1 MVTPDHAERL
11 ARNESFFR
19 QVNERIRDIAGR
31 HDYVEQEF
39 LCECADAGCTERIT
53 LTVRE
58 YESIRSRPTRFVL
71 VPGHAA
77 PEIEEVVE
85 KDDDHVVIDK
95 VGVAGNIAAELD
107 PRDS

>member
-1 MVTPDHAERL
+1 VNTAHAERL

-39 LCECADAGCTERIT
+39 LCECSDPACTERIL

-58 YESIRSRPTRFVL
+58 YEDIRSRPARFVL
-71 VPGHAA
+71 VAGHTA
-77 PEIEEVVE
+77 PEIERVVE
-85 KDDDHVVIDK
+85 DDGDHVVIDK
-95 VGVAGNIAAELD
+95 VGVAGDIAAELD
-107 PRDS
+107 PRES